1 MRTATARGPVA
12 GALPDPA
19 KLSALVVDEQGSVR
33 QALKDLLVSIG
44 IGQVQVAREP
54 LRAIQMMESGAF
66 NLVLCEVK
74 FRSPMS
80 GCQVLEYVRTRRL
93 IAPSAAFL
101 LVASAADRS
110 LVETSREWQP
120 DGLLLKPVVPDVLAP
135 RIEQAIRRRAAFAPI
150 HAANEQ
156 GDAAAVLARV
166 DAMIARA
173 GGPTLE
179 MLRWRTQ
186 ALIDL
191 GRFQAVADT
200 ARQALAMKA
209 SLPWAELALVRCDRD
224 AGRLDEACEQLE
236 AMIRVNP
243 YLGGAYDLL
252 IEIHQQA
259 GRTAAALQVAQ
270 AAAKPLASASRLRT
284 VGEIA
289 YAQGELDLAGAC
301 YQDLI
306 QMTGTSLTRSPIDVG
321 MLGQVMVS
329 QGEAQQA
336 LQLVANAAEHLNGDT
351 ASQALVASVIS
362 QAHSSLGDTEVAQD
376 FARKALELAATG
388 KPPEAVAMLVAQGA
402 FGAGMGEAAQALVR
416 QTLSAR
422 PAQAP
427 VGALARKV
435 ISDAGL
441 APEDFVTQAM
451 PAPTRAAPT
460 VAVPE
465 PLAVPAATPP
475 AAQEPPAPAR
485 TPAQDMRDAID
496 CLHQARFDEAVAHI
510 DRARELL
517 PSNPLVLMATVQV
530 YMMRMH
536 AKGFDAACALEVRR
550 CLSAVDRQIPGELRV
565 FGGRPAA

>member
-1 MRTATARGPVA
+1 MRIATARGPVA

-19 KLSALVVDEQGSVR
+19 RLSALIIDEQGSVR
-33 QALKDLLVSIG
+33 QALKDLLLSIG
-44 IGQVQVAREP
+44 IGQVQLAREP

-66 NLVLCEVK
+66 DLVLCEVK
-74 FRSPMS
+74 FRAPMS

-156 GDAAAVLARV
+156 GDAAAVLDRV

-173 GGPTLE
+173 SSPTLE

-191 GRFQAVADT
+191 GRFQEVGAS
-200 ARQALAMKA
+200 ARQALAMKP
-209 SLPWAELALVRCDRD
+209 SLPWAELALVRCARE
-224 AGRLDEACEQLE
+224 AGQLDEACEQLS

-252 IEIHQQA
+252 IDIHQQA
-259 GRTAAALQVAQ
+259 GRTEQALQVAQ
-270 AAAKPLASASRLRT
+270 AAARPLASASRLRT

-289 YAQGELDLAGAC
+289 YAKGDLDLAGAC

-306 QMTGTSLTRSPIDVG
+306 QMTGDSLTRSPIDVG

-329 QGEAQQA
+329 QGDAQQA
-336 LQLVANAAEHLNGDT
+336 LKLVADAAGQLADDS

-362 QAHSSLGDTEVAQD
+362 QAHNVLGDTEVAHD

-402 FGAGMGEAAQALVR
+402 FSAGMDDAAQALVR
-416 QTLSAR
+416 QTLAAR
-422 PAQAP
+422 PAQAG

-435 ISDAGL
+435 LSDAGL
-441 APEDFVTQAM
+441 EPDDFKPAVQA
-451 PAPTRAAPT
+451 A
-460 VAVPE
+460 
-465 PLAVPAATPP
+465 PAAT
-475 AAQEPPAPAR
+475 ER
-485 TPAQDMRDAID
+485 TPAQDVRDAID
-496 CLHQARFDEAVAHI
+496 CLHSARFDEAMAHI
-510 DRARELL
+510 DRARAQL

-536 AKGFDAACALEVRR
+536 ARGFDAACALEVRR
-550 CLSAVDRQIPGELRV
+550 CLSVVDRQIPGDQRV
-565 FGGRPAA
+565 FGGRPA